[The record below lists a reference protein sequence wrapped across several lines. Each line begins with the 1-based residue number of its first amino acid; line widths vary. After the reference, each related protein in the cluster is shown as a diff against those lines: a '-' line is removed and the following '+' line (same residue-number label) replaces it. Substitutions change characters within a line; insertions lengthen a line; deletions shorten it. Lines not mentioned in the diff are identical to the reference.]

1 MKYRRMA
8 QTTTTTA
15 ANRLNFIYA
24 HFYLLS
30 ICKRAHV
37 QLKFHSAETNFFFYF
52 KLNQFEDFISSDYL
66 RKKDEKKICMRAN
79 RFKSIVW
86 HKSNE
91 KKTVLSCEK
100 YGRVSSETFMQTK
113 DKKLLCVI

>member
-30 ICKRAHV
+30 ICKRAHM
-37 QLKFHSAETNFFFYF
+37 QLKFHSAETIFCYF

-66 RKKDEKKICMRAN
+66 REKRRKKIVCARIDSKA
-79 RFKSIVW
+79 
-86 HKSNE
+86 
-91 KKTVLSCEK
+91 
-100 YGRVSSETFMQTK
+100 
-113 DKKLLCVI
+113 

>member
-30 ICKRAHV
+30 ICKRAHM
-37 QLKFHSAETNFFFYF
+37 QLKFHSAETIFFLLQIEPIRRFHF
-52 KLNQFEDFISSDYL
+52 KRLFTEKR
-66 RKKDEKKICMRAN
+66 RKKNLYARE
-79 RFKSIVW
+79 SIQK
-86 HKSNE
+86 HS
-91 KKTVLSCEK
+91 LA
-100 YGRVSSETFMQTK
+100 
-113 DKKLLCVI
+113 